1 MFETIRPMPL
11 AAVLH
16 TDVDV
21 EGKAQGINSGE
32 VESFVKRCPHPV
44 IASGGIKSL
53 EDVRL
58 LESLGVQEAVAGIA
72 LYTGRLS
79 PGDIWRKPK

>member
-1 MFETIRPMPL
+1 MSRV
-11 AAVLH
+11 A
-16 TDVDV
+16 
-21 EGKAQGINSGE
+21 E
-32 VESFVKRCPHPV
+32 VERKTRETDIVVMVDLDGTGRAKVEVASFVKRCPHMV

-72 LYTGRLS
+72 LYTGRLN
-79 PGDIWRKPK
+79 PAEVWRKER